1 MTSKYYDAD
10 RIDSLVAEHRHRVVI
25 GGLWEELGELQ
36 LATLKQMKLR
46 PDNSVLDVGCG
57 SLRLGSK
64 LVAYL
69 NPNQYFGTDLNA
81 SLLNAG
87 YERELP
93 LELRNK
99 LDRSNLVEHDAT
111 QSLPFEQQF
120 DYLVAFSL
128 FTHLNLEQSNLVIR
142 SIAERMHER
151 SQLLATFFV
160 TPGDPNVASEQL
172 KGIVTYPDKDPFHLT
187 VEQINALARSAD
199 LSAEAIDH
207 ISHPRGQ
214 NLYKMWRK

>member
-10 RIDSLVAEHRHRVVI
+10 RIDGLVAEHRHRVVI

-36 LATLKQMKLR
+36 LTTLRQMNLK
-46 PDNSVLDVGCG
+46 PHNSVLDVGCG

-64 LVAYL
+64 LVAFL
-69 NPNQYFGTDLNA
+69 EPNKYFGTDLNA
-81 SLLNAG
+81 SLLDAG

-93 LELRNK
+93 PELKSK
-99 LDRSNLVEHDAT
+99 LDRANLVAHDAT
-111 QSLPFEQQF
+111 QTLPFEQQF

-128 FTHLNLEQSNLVIR
+128 FTHLNLEQSTLVIR

-160 TPGDPNVASEQL
+160 APGDPNVASEQL

-187 VEQINALARSAD
+187 VEQIDALARSAD
-199 LSAEAIDH
+199 LSAEALDH
-207 ISHPRGQ
+207 VSHPRGQ
-214 NLYKMWRK
+214 TLYKMCSK